1 MRQIDRWAAGALALG
16 AAFLATGAS
25 AQPGGIKVGTLN
37 CHIDGGWGYILGS
50 SKEMRCRYQG
60 VGGPDAYVGRIT
72 KVGVDIG
79 YTRGATMVW
88 AVVAPA
94 GDIGPGA
101 LAGEYIG
108 GTASATVGGGIGANG
123 LVGGLHRSFA
133 LQPLSLEGNT
143 GYIDVAAGLGV
154 MHLAEIAPPPPPP
167 MAPPPPP
174 PVAMAPP
181 PQHFLVFFDFDRSS
195 LTPEAREVVA
205 RAVEIAQQTGMV
217 RVKITG
223 HTDTV
228 GSNAYNMR
236 LSMRRAES
244 VKAEMVHDGLSP
256 LQISMEGEGFHD
268 LLVPTGPGV
277 REPQNRR
284 AVIDLGNAAV
294 SENDW

>member
-1 MRQIDRWAAGALALG
+1 MRQFDRWAAGALALG
-16 AAFLATGAS
+16 AAFLATGAN

-60 VGGPDAYVGRIT
+60 VGGPDEYVGRMT

-88 AVVAPA
+88 AVVAPT
-94 GDIGPGA
+94 GDIGRGA
-101 LAGEYIG
+101 LSGEYIG

-154 MHLAEIAPPPPPP
+154 LHLAEVAPPPPAYAP
-167 MAPPPPP
+167 PPPPP
-174 PVAMAPP
+174 PVAVAPP
-181 PQHFLVFFDFDRSS
+181 PQHFVVFFDFDRYN
-195 LTPEAREVVA
+195 LTPEAREVVDH
-205 RAVEIAQQTGMV
+205 AVQIAQRSGSV
-217 RVKITG
+217 RIKITG

-228 GSNAYNMR
+228 GSDSYNMR
-236 LSMRRAES
+236 LSVRRAQS
-244 VKAEMVHDGLSP
+244 VRNEMVQDGLSP
-256 LQISMEGEGFHD
+256 LQISIQGEGFHD
-268 LLVPTGPGV
+268 PLVATGPGV

-284 AVIDLGNAAV
+284 AVIDLGNAIV
-294 SENDW
+294 SENDR

>member
-16 AAFLATGAS
+16 AALLSTGAY
-25 AQPGGIKVGTLN
+25 AEGGIKVGTLN
-37 CHIDGGWGYILGS
+37 CHVNGGWGYILGS
-50 SKEMRCRYQG
+50 SKRMECRYQG
-60 VGGPDAYVGRIT
+60 VGGTDEYEGRIT

-79 YTRGATMVW
+79 YTRGATLVW
-88 AVVAPA
+88 AVIAPTGNIGRGSLA
-94 GDIGPGA
+94 GD
-101 LAGEYIG
+101 YVG
-108 GTASATVGGGIGANG
+108 GTASATVGGGVGANG
-123 LVGGLHRSFA
+123 LVGGLAHSFT

-154 MHLAEIAPPPPPP
+154 MHLSEVAPPPPPAAPPPPPP
-167 MAPPPPP
+167 I
-174 PVAMAPP
+174 AMAPP

-195 LTPEAREVVA
+195 LTPEAREVVH
-205 RAVEIAQQTGMV
+205 RAVEIAQETGMV

-228 GSNAYNMR
+228 GSDRYNMG

-244 VKAEMVHDGLSP
+244 VKDEMVHDGLSP
-256 LQISMEGEGFHD
+256 TQIAIEGKGFHD
-268 LLVPTGPGV
+268 PLVPTGPGI

-284 AVIDLGNAAV
+284 AVIDLGNAVV